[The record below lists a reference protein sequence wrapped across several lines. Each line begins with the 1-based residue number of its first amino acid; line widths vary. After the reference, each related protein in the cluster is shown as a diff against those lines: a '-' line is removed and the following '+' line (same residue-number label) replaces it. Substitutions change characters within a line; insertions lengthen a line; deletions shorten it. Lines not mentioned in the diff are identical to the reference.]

1 MNEPKMNTQDLIEL
15 STLHALGMLE
25 DDERAAYESA
35 LESAA
40 PAIRQRVFA
49 EARRMADLG
58 DLLPDEEPSSEMRDM
73 VLAAVRAAMR
83 EQEVEQRL
91 ATGAIAGRIQHQPAK
106 RAVSQPSL
114 PRGNRVHAVWR
125 AAAIGL
131 AAATVALTV
140 VAAQNREVYN
150 QLDNELLL
158 SQAYDTMGA
167 EFVKSMIMDENSTR
181 VAFSSVSNTANANA
195 AVWHNAD
202 WNTALLFVDN
212 LKPAANAEPYRLVV
226 LDSDGNIVREV
237 TEFVPTGELETFKV
251 KFNPATD
258 ARLAIY
264 ESIADTLAEQP
275 LLSSPK
281 IEL

>member
-58 DLLPDEEPSSEMRDM
+58 DLLPDEEPSSQMRDM

-91 ATGAIAGRIQHQPAK
+91 ATGAIAGRIQHQPIK

-212 LKPAANAEPYRLVV
+212 LKPAANADPYRLVV

-275 LLSSPK
+275 LLSSPE